1 MLPLITVSPIPCP
14 CLFNENYNR
23 KISSVE
29 GPNISP
35 IRTTEYLPWL
45 YTSRRFSLC
54 FNRSVKSL
62 RLIRPSLQFRAI
74 FREQLN
80 IFQAFVICD
89 EISQTPVYLL
99 QIICISRHFR
109 KEPWASVKSRGIR
122 QCVKDLC
129 QSSFKKCQMVCVQ
142 AFNGIIEKGKYWQ
155 RLLVQVNVAT
165 SRSEKAAAVTAWLG
179 PPACQ

>member
-1 MLPLITVSPIPCP
+1 MKTTIEKFRLSKDRTFLQSVQLNICRGYIHLGALACVSIH
-14 CLFNENYNR
+14 
-23 KISSVE
+23 
-29 GPNISP
+29 
-35 IRTTEYLPWL
+35 
-45 YTSRRFSLC
+45 
-54 FNRSVKSL
+54 RSVKSL

-122 QCVKDLC
+122 QCAKDLC
-129 QSSFKKCQMVCVQ
+129 QSSFKKWQMVCVQ
-142 AFNGIIEKGKYWQ
+142 AFVNGIIEKGKYWQ